1 MLITVIICLTTNCTS
16 NSLIKEL
23 FVELLDRLLT
33 SIHIPTQHIVWLFKN
48 ITLFRFCQC
57 PITII
62 MISQS
67 YYHYRISKFY
77 LRPDN
82 DHLYN
87 KQFYI

>member
-1 MLITVIICLTTNCTS
+1 MLITVIICLTTNCTPT
-16 NSLIKEL
+16 SLIKEL

-33 SIHIPTQHIVWLFKN
+33 SIYIPTQHIVWLFYN
-48 ITLFRFCQC
+48 ITIFRLCQC

-62 MISQS
+62 MISHY

-77 LRPDN
+77 LGPDN